1 MVNAS
6 LPSDVLQAGR
16 QAEQEGDLEQ
26 ALARYDEALAAV
38 PADDE
43 PGRAAEI
50 LRAIA
55 RVYHKRGDYL
65 DALNASERSLEHAE
79 RSGEPE
85 HVVAA
90 LNAVAISAQ
99 YRGKLERAEEM
110 YTRAA
115 ELAESSGQTAMAA
128 MVNQNVA
135 TLASIRGDTATAL
148 ARYRRAL
155 DEFRRNGD
163 RASAPY
169 VLTNMAL
176 AYAELGDWPAAQAS
190 LNEALQLAD
199 ESGDLAQVAM
209 IRLNKADLCVRLHQY
224 EEAREHCD
232 RAFEIYTRLESK
244 SGLAETYKCYGLLY
258 KESGKPALAEAH
270 LLMVVQLAQECEDPL
285 LEAEAEYERALV
297 YLGEGRNRD
306 VLQALSRA
314 QRLFNELRA
323 TRQIADIE
331 QRLDRLQET
340 YLQVV
345 RAWGE
350 SIEAKDNYTA
360 GHCGRV
366 ADYTCL
372 LAEAAGFSGRDLVW
386 IRMGAF
392 LHDVGKTAVPE
403 AILNKPGKLDEA
415 EWAIMKAH
423 TTVGDQIVG
432 ELNFPFDI
440 RPIVRNHHERW
451 DGTGYPDALKG
462 EAIPVTARILC
473 VADVYDALTTTR
485 SYRACFTHEEALAL
499 MDAMSGIDL
508 DPDLYGI
515 FRARVLGA
523 NPARAATPAPAPS
536 LH

>member
-1 MVNAS
+1 MLNA
-6 LPSDVLQAGR
+6 PMGTDVLQAGR
-16 QAEQEGDLEQ
+16 QAEQEGDLER
-26 ALARYDEALAAV
+26 ALTRYDEALAAV
-38 PADDE
+38 PTDDE

-79 RSGEPE
+79 RSGQPE
-85 HVVAA
+85 HIVAA

-99 YRGKLERAEEM
+99 YRGKLDRAEEM
-110 YTRAA
+110 YSRAA
-115 ELAESSGQTAMAA
+115 ELAESTGQSGLAA

-155 DEFRRNGD
+155 EEFRRTGD

-176 AYAELGDWPAAQAS
+176 AYAELGDWPAAQAA
-190 LNEALQLAD
+190 LNEAHQLA
-199 ESGDLAQVAM
+199 EETGDLAQAAM
-209 IRLNKADLCVRLHQY
+209 VRLNKADLCIRLHQY

-232 RAFEIYTRLESK
+232 RAFELYTRLESR

-270 LLMVVQLAQECEDPL
+270 LLMVVQLAQECQDPL
-285 LEAEAEYERALV
+285 LEAEGEYERALA
-297 YLGEGRNRD
+297 YLNEGRNRD

-314 QRLFNELRA
+314 QRLFNALRA
-323 TRQIADIE
+323 SRQVADIE

-372 LAEAAGFSGRDLVW
+372 LAEAAGFTGRDLVW

-392 LHDVGKTAVPE
+392 LHDVGKTAVPQE
-403 AILNKPGKLDEA
+403 VLNKPGKLDDS
-415 EWAIMKAH
+415 EWAVMKTH
-423 TTVGDQIVG
+423 TTVGDQIVS

-451 DGTGYPDALKG
+451 DGTGYPDGLRG

-473 VADVYDALTTTR
+473 VADIYDALTTTR
-485 SYRACFTHEEALAL
+485 SYRPSFSHEEALKI
-499 MDAMSGIDL
+499 MDGLAGQGID
-508 DPDLYGI
+508 PNLYRL
-515 FRARVLGA
+515 FKEKVLGV
-523 NPARAATPAPAPS
+523 AASAAVS
-536 LH
+536 LGH

>member
-1 MVNAS
+1 MQN
-6 LPSDVLQAGR
+6 LPIASDVVEAGHL
-16 QAEQEGDLEQ
+16 AEREGDLER
-26 ALARYDEALAAV
+26 ALARYGEALAVV
-38 PADDE
+38 PAEQE

-79 RSGEPE
+79 RSGKPE

-99 YRGKLERAEEM
+99 YRGKLDRAEEM

-115 ELAESSGQTAMAA
+115 ELAENTGQTALAA

-163 RASAPY
+163 RVSAPY

-176 AYAELGDWPAAQAS
+176 AHAELGDWPAAQAA
-190 LNEALQLAD
+190 LNEAHQLAQ
-199 ESGDLAQVAM
+199 ETGDLDQMAM
-209 IRLNKADLCVRLHQY
+209 IRLNKGDLCVRLHQFD
-224 EEAREHCD
+224 EAREHCD
-232 RAFEIYTRLESK
+232 RAFELYTRLESK

-285 LEAEAEYERALV
+285 LEAEAEYERALA

-323 TRQIADIE
+323 TRQVADIE

-372 LAEAAGFSGRDLVW
+372 LAEAAGFAGRDLVW

-403 AILNKPGKLDEA
+403 AVLNKPGKLDDA
-415 EWAIMKAH
+415 EWAVMKTH

-451 DGTGYPDALKG
+451 DGSGYPDGLKG

-473 VADVYDALTTTR
+473 VADIYDALTTTR
-485 SYRACFTHEEALAL
+485 SYRPSFSHDEAIKI
-499 MDAMSGIDL
+499 MDGLSGQGV
-508 DPDLYGI
+508 DPNLYRL
-515 FRARVLGA
+515 FKEKVLGA
-523 NPARAATPAPAPS
+523 APAVAGS
-536 LH
+536 R